1 VEAVSICGQW
11 FPKSGEGMKE
21 YLGFLAAQL
30 SEGDLS
36 GGPNLIAR

>member
-1 VEAVSICGQW
+1 
-11 FPKSGEGMKE
+11 MKE